1 MAKNGPS
8 LQLKPNRIAALAG
21 LLEDAVSEE
30 SEELDFLEDKQVAID
45 FGDTAEVDIVGMVDK
60 ALKEQALVP
69 RDIKFDDSSMPRA
82 KNFLEFTTSP
92 NFLKVSPYLE
102 QAVIGIR
109 LFGEWCPDCSK
120 DPEWL
125 LTENH
130 DPIEGLGAIENHIQ
144 LLEHGVCPKCKVG
157 RAEHIRN
164 GKLNFYNEL
173 AVNAGQRCVIG
184 STPILTKQGI
194 VPIDH
199 MIVGHTVPGFHK
211 APLNVYAH
219 SGSKLQK
226 IRQVYVSAPEP
237 VKGLRLTNGMQLIGT
252 PDHPVRTDEGF
263 VNLQKIAVGTKVPI
277 AVGTNSWGRLT
288 VPKTIYEAGRSTR
301 EAALDFIEL
310 QSFPLADQFQYTGTE
325 DQAQIVI
332 AILLNAG
339 YVPNIVRDN
348 GMTFVQYDLSV
359 KPIHKHIMLEVDELF
374 DVPDAV
380 TYDLQMEGLPQFVS
394 AGFISHNSGKS
405 IVVAM
410 ISAYQT
416 HIILKSQNPCGIL
429 GIDQATVLHG
439 TFVASTQ
446 KQAHDTLWTPYY
458 NYIMASP
465 WFQKYHALIR
475 QYERKFGQEVMKV
488 RDTFILYG
496 HRNLVV
502 YPAGPDGKTLRGRT
516 RVLGALDEIAYFDN
530 DPNSM
535 KIKASAT
542 LVYGAMD
549 RSMATVRAAQGKLIA
564 ADYNDAFTGLM
575 LNVSSPL
582 HARDKINEL
591 LRQSV
596 GSKSLLGIHAPTW
609 KMNPTM
615 PRDCEFLVE
624 AFRKNPIEAAKDYGA
639 EAPLSANPFL
649 TQLTYIENSIREK
662 GRNLCVYQPHII
674 KHRDGSTQRYAK
686 LVKVAQGT
694 RPSILAI
701 DAGLTNNSFAIVI
714 GSRGEDGV
722 ISVDCLVEVMPKPGI
737 PLNYS
742 LIFDELLIPLCKE
755 RNVKVMLADQ
765 WNSAKLLQDAKL
777 EIESIE
783 HSDKYSLKY
792 SDLWMVKTLI
802 ESESPRLTIPRM
814 QHAEKVRDTLLYD
827 QDEYPHCFEGKPTE
841 HLIMQMQTVQDTGS
855 QVQKNPGA
863 TDDLWRA
870 MALMVY
876 GFECGE
882 YDEVLTLAHAVAVNR
897 DPKRLGVIGGRRD
910 SGSASSSGGGGSGRS
925 LGVTRARLSGK

>member
-1 MAKNGPS
+1 MSKKGPQLS
-8 LQLKPNRIAALAG
+8 LKPKRISALAG
-21 LLEDAVSEE
+21 LLDDSGPQ
-30 SEELDFLEDKQVAID
+30 SEELDFLEEKTVELD
-45 FGDTAEVDIVGMVDK
+45 FDESGEVDIVAMVDQ

-69 RDIKFDDSSMPRA
+69 RDIKFDDSSMPKA

-92 NFLKVSPYLE
+92 HFLKVSPYLE
-102 QAVIGIR
+102 QALIGIR
-109 LFGEWCPDCSK
+109 LFAEWCPRCSP
-120 DPEWL
+120 DPEWQY
-125 LTENH
+125 TENH
-130 DPIEGLGAIENHIQ
+130 EAQEGVAAIEKHLQ
-144 LLEHGVCPKCKVG
+144 LLEHNVCPKCGVG
-157 RAEHIRN
+157 RAELLRN
-164 GKLNFYNEL
+164 KELNFYNEL

-184 STPILTKQGI
+184 NTPIVTKQGI
-194 VPIDH
+194 MPIDH
-199 MIVGHTVPGFHK
+199 MITGHTVPGFHK
-211 APLNVYAH
+211 APLNVFAH
-219 SGSKLQK
+219 SGKVLQK
-226 IRQVYVSAPEP
+226 IRQVYVSEAE
-237 VKGLRLTNGMQLIGT
+237 VVHGIRLENGMQLIGT
-252 PDHPVRTDEGF
+252 AEHPVRTDKGF
-263 VNLQKIAVGTKVPI
+263 VHIEKIGTWTKVP
-277 AVGTNSWGRLT
+277 VVLGSNVWGRIKN
-288 VPKTIYEAGRSTR
+288 PNTIYEAGRSTR
-301 EAALDFIEL
+301 EAALDFIVR
-310 QSFPLADQFQYTGTE
+310 QSFPLGDELQYCGTE
-325 DQAQIVI
+325 DSAQMVI

-339 YVPNIVRDN
+339 YLPHIERDSEMTYVRYSVEVRPQ
-348 GMTFVQYDLSV
+348 TKHVLLSV
-359 KPIHKHIMLEVDELF
+359 AETFEQEEQ
-374 DVPDAV
+374 V

-410 ISAYQT
+410 ISCYQT

-465 WFQKYHALIR
+465 WFQKYHALIKT
-475 QYERKFGQEVMKV
+475 YEKRFGQEVMKI
-488 RDTFILYG
+488 RDTFIMYG
-496 HRNLVV
+496 HRKFVC

-549 RSMATVRAAQGKLIA
+549 RSMATVRAAQDKLVA
-564 ADYNDAFTGLM
+564 ANYNDAFTGLM

-596 GSKSLLGIHAPTW
+596 GSVSLLGIHAPTW

-615 PRDCEFLVE
+615 PRNCAFLTE

-649 TQLTYIENSIREK
+649 TQLTYIENCVREK

-674 KHRDGSTQRYAK
+674 KHRDGGTERYAK
-686 LVKVAQGT
+686 LVKAAETT

-701 DAGLTNNSFAIVI
+701 DAGVTNNSFAIVI
-714 GSRGEDGV
+714 GSRGNDGV
-722 ISVDCLVEVMPKPGI
+722 IAVDCLVEVIPKPGL

-742 LIFDELLIPLCKE
+742 MIFDELLIPLCKV

-765 WNSAKLLQDAKL
+765 WNSLKLLQDAKL
-777 EIESIE
+777 EIETIE
-783 HSDKYSLKY
+783 HADKYSLKY

-802 ESESPRLTIPRM
+802 ESEVPRLTVPRM
-814 QHAEKVRDTLLYD
+814 QHAEKVRDTLIYD
-827 QDEYPHCFEGKPTE
+827 QDEYPHCFENKPVE
-841 HLIMQMQTVQDTGS
+841 HLLMQMQTVQDTGS
-855 QVQKNPGA
+855 QVQKNAGA

-882 YDEVLTLAHAVAVNR
+882 YDEVLSREEAAPMNR
-897 DPKRLGVIGGRRD
+897 DPKRLGVKGGRRD
-910 SGSASSSGGGGSGRS
+910 SGGLTRSASSSSRP
-925 LGVTRARLSGK
+925 LGVSRARLSGK

>member
-1 MAKNGPS
+1 MSKKGPQ
-8 LQLKPNRIAALAG
+8 LMLKPRKINALAG
-21 LLEDAVSEE
+21 LLQDEPDDDSE
-30 SEELDFLEDKQVAID
+30 SLDFLEDKKAEIILD
-45 FGDTAEVDIVGMVDK
+45 EMEVDVIGMVDK

-102 QAVIGIR
+102 QALIGIR
-109 LFGEWCPDCSK
+109 LFGEHCPDCSK
-120 DPEWL
+120 DPEWI
-125 LTENH
+125 LTDNH
-130 DPIEGLGAIENHIQ
+130 DPIEGIGAIDKHIQ
-144 LLEHGVCPKCKVG
+144 LLEHGVCPKCNKG
-157 RAEHIRN
+157 RAQLIRE
-164 GKLNFYNEL
+164 GKINFYSEL

-184 STPILTKQGI
+184 NTPILTRQGI
-194 VPIDH
+194 LPIDH

-211 APLNVYAH
+211 APINVFAH

-226 IRQVYVSAPEP
+226 IRQVYVSDPEP
-237 VKGLRLTNGMQLIGT
+237 VTGLRLTNGMQIIGT
-252 PDHPVRTDEGF
+252 SDHPVRTEKGF
-263 VNLQKIAVGTKVPI
+263 VPISEMRAGIKVPV
-277 AVGTNSWGRLT
+277 AVGTNCWGRLT
-288 VPKTIYEAGRSTR
+288 VPNTMFEAGRSTR
-301 EAALDFIEL
+301 KAALDFIDK
-310 QSFPLADQFQYTGTE
+310 QSFPFGDMSQYVGTE
-325 DQAQIVI
+325 DHAQIVI

-339 YVPNIVRDN
+339 YLPEIVRDEESTYVRYN
-348 GMTFVQYDLSV
+348 LNA
-359 KPIHKHIMLEVDELF
+359 KPLCKHILIEVEEIF
-374 DVPDAV
+374 DAPDAV

-394 AGFISHNSGKS
+394 GGFISHNSGKS

-416 HIILKSQNPCGIL
+416 HIILKSQNPCAIL
-429 GIDQATVLHG
+429 GIDDATVLHG
-439 TFVASTQ
+439 TFVAATQ

-465 WFQKYHALIR
+465 WFQKYHALIK
-475 QYERKFGQEVMKV
+475 QHERKYGQEVMKI

-496 HRNLVV
+496 HRKLVV

-516 RVLGALDEIAYFDN
+516 RVFGALDEIAYFDN

-615 PRDCEFLVE
+615 PRDSEFLVE
-624 AFRKNPIEAAKDYGA
+624 AYRKNPIQAAKDFGA

-649 TQLTYIENSIREK
+649 TQLTYIENSIRDK
-662 GRNLCVYQPHII
+662 GKNLCVYQPHII

-686 LVKVAQGT
+686 LVKVAKGG

-701 DAGLTNNSFAIVI
+701 DAGYTNNSFAIVI
-714 GSRGEDGV
+714 GSRTEDGV
-722 ISVDCLVEVMPKPGI
+722 ISVDCLVEVMPRPGI

-742 LIFDELLIPLCKE
+742 MIFDELLIPLCKE

-765 WNSAKLLQDAKL
+765 WNSIKLLQDAKL
-777 EIESIE
+777 QIETVE
-783 HSDKYSLKY
+783 HADKYSLKY

-802 ESESPRLTIPRM
+802 EAEAPRLTIPRM
-814 QHAEKVRDTLLYD
+814 VHAESVRDTLLYD
-827 QDEYPHCFEGKPTE
+827 QDEYPHCFDGKPTE

-855 QVQKNPGA
+855 QVQKNAGA

-882 YDEVLTLAHAVAVNR
+882 YDEVLTIEHAVAINR
-897 DPKRLGVIGGRRD
+897 DPKRLGMMGGRRD
-910 SGSASSSGGGGSGRS
+910 SGSAGGSRGGGSS
-925 LGVTRARLSGK
+925 KALGVSRARLSGK